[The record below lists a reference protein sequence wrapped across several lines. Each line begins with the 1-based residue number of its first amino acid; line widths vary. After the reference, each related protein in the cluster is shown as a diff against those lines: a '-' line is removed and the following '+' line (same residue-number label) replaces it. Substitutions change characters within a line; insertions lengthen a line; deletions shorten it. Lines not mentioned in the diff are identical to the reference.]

1 MITYRCV
8 CGQNL
13 QVADELANC
22 KARCPKCRAVTVVPA
37 SAGQPGDSLCTPTEL
52 PADGA
57 PTVSSHHDL
66 TIKPP
71 EAGPPRRKEK
81 EANS

>member
-8 CGQNL
+8 CGQYL

-22 KARCPKCRAVTVVPA
+22 KARCPKCRAVTVVPPLTP
-37 SAGQPGDSLCTPTEL
+37 PGESICPDETH
-52 PADGA
+52 ADGA
-57 PTVSSHHDL
+57 PTVPSHHDL

-71 EAGPPRRKEK
+71 EAAPPRRKEK

>member
-8 CGQNL
+8 CGQYL

-22 KARCPKCRAVTVVPA
+22 KARCPKCRAVTVVPPLA
-37 SAGQPGDSLCTPTEL
+37 ATAEESMCPPL
-52 PADGA
+52 ADDA
-57 PTVSSHHDL
+57 PTVSSNHDL

-71 EAGPPRRKEK
+71 EAAPPRRKER